1 MSYVVTLRALCEAK
15 KPMAIFHCQA
25 KPISRSAGRSATGA
39 AAYRAGEKVKDE
51 RTGDVHDYTRKQGV
65 ECAELVFPSG
75 VSMSRAE
82 LWNLAELAEK
92 RKDARVAREWE
103 IALPA
108 ELPKGERRELALAFA
123 NYFVEQYGVAA
134 DVAIHAPSS
143 KGDERNFHAH
153 ILITT
158 RRVTAQGLESKAD
171 LELEDKALRAQR
183 KKTGRKQIEA
193 IRARWAS
200 LVNMALLANGIT
212 DERVS
217 HKSLKEQGIEDREPT
232 QHLGVAATAMERR
245 GVRSERGDLN
255 RHCVERQ
262 QDKAELELLGQE
274 QRDEEKRQEL
284 AKQRE
289 DLEQEKKREK
299 PEPKPAPRPVKGIEA
314 EEKRQEAEAEL
325 AKVMRERLLQ
335 KAKRLFST
343 EERETPEPKPAPRPV
358 RTVKVIDDEDEKD
371 KKETH
376 AAWEARRRKED
387 PVRWMM
393 DSETIQ
399 QYETLKKE
407 GWAYGGR
414 PEDRLTRDAV
424 FDLGWERK
432 LAADRLKEAEEEKPP
447 KGLFRK
453 VIWLF
458 QYKQREKKKKDL
470 LEALLKAREAE
481 AVAKVMHQRATDIEK
496 KKDRVETARTLAWK
510 ASPEYKAYEERH
522 QAREAEKK
530 QIRAREQ
537 KLGSKKKRGFSR

>member
-1 MSYVVTLRALCEAK
+1 
-15 KPMAIFHCQA
+15 MAIFHCQA

-39 AAYRAGEKVKDE
+39 AAYRAGEKLKDE
-51 RTGDVHDYTRKQGV
+51 RTGAVHDYTRKQGV

-75 VSMSRAE
+75 VSMSREE
-82 LWNLAELAEK
+82 LWNLAERAEK

-108 ELPKGERRELALAFA
+108 ELPKEQRRELALDFA
-123 NYFVEQYGVAA
+123 KYLVEQYGVAA

-143 KGDERNFHAH
+143 RGDERNFHAH

-158 RRVTAQGLESKAD
+158 RQSTAQGLGAKTD

-200 LVNMALLANGIT
+200 LVNMTLLANRI

-217 HKSLKEQGIEDREPT
+217 HKSLKAQGIDREPT

-274 QRDEEKRQEL
+274 QRD
-284 AKQRE
+284 
-289 DLEQEKKREK
+289 
-299 PEPKPAPRPVKGIEA
+299 

-371 KKETH
+371 KKESH
-376 AAWEARRRKED
+376 AAWEARRRKESPD
-387 PVRWMM
+387 LWKTY
-393 DSETIQ
+393 DKAFQ
-399 QYETLKKE
+399 QYKKLEESGWTETKSEDEERRCRRKREKAEESLQGFKAEAKGLGGFLKCLFQRE
-407 GWAYGGR
+407 ERQAR
-414 PEDRLTRDAV
+414 ERQLLDA
-424 FDLGWERK
+424 
-432 LAADRLKEAEEEKPP
+432 LAKAKAEEEKA
-447 KGLFRK
+447 KAEYERGKALKEWLRGFDFRCLTE
-453 VIWLF
+453 W
-458 QYKQREKKKKDL
+458 ED
-470 LEALLKAREAE
+470 
-481 AVAKVMHQRATDIEK
+481 
-496 KKDRVETARTLAWK
+496 
-510 ASPEYKAYEERH
+510 SPEYRAFKKRQEKRVAEKW
-522 QAREAEKK
+522 QIWAREEK
-530 QIRAREQ
+530 
-537 KLGSKKKRGFSR
+537 LTPKKKRGVSL